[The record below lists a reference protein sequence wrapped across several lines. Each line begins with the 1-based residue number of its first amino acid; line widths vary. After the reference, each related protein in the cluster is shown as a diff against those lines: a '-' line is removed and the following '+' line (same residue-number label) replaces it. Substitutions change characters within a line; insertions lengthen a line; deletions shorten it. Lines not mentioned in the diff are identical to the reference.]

1 MSPPAPKRVGVVLA
15 GAGARGA
22 YEAGVLSVVLPT
34 MAEADIRPDLYVG
47 TSAGAINAAL
57 FTATAHLPA
66 EEQAATVLETWRGI
80 SSRDVFRS
88 FLRTG
93 PTTLVQW
100 TTQLL
105 GLPGARLTGL
115 LDTGPLH
122 ETAARLLDWDQ
133 LRSNVDRGLA
143 AVAVVTTSAASDR
156 TAVFVDRP
164 DTSPLPETDQG
175 RGIDY
180 VAASLTAEHVL
191 ASAAIPVAFP
201 PVRVTEPSSA
211 AGWYFDGG
219 VRLNTPLKPALALG
233 AEALVVVATHP
244 ASYPDGPLVSDASE
258 DPPDVD
264 DVLVRVMDAALVDRM
279 VEDVHTLARTNE
291 LVAGGGQR
299 RRGRRRL
306 AVVPYLFV
314 GPVERG
320 TLGRVAAHCYDER
333 YRGARGVLR
342 RANELD
348 QRLLGRFLGGDGDRR
363 GDLLSYLQFENGF
376 MSAAIDLGRAD
387 AVRTIAA
394 TDPGD
399 IPWRLADPPEV
410 IGGDLTGRRGTSE
423 GP

>member
-1 MSPPAPKRVGVVLA
+1 MSPPARKRVGVVLA

-22 YEAGVLSVVLPT
+22 YEAGVLSIVLPA
-34 MAEADIRPDLYVG
+34 MAEAGVRPELYVG

-66 EEQAATVLETWRGI
+66 EEQAASVLETWRGI
-80 SSRDVFRS
+80 SSGDVYRS

-93 PTTLVQW
+93 PITLAQW
-100 TTQLL
+100 ATQLL
-105 GLPGARLTGL
+105 GMPGHRLVGL
-115 LDTGPLH
+115 LDTAPLH
-122 ETAARLLDWDQ
+122 ETADRLLDWDR
-133 LRSNVDRGLA
+133 LRSNVDGGLA
-143 AVAVVTTSAASDR
+143 SIAVVTTAAASDR
-156 TAVFVDRP
+156 TVVFVDRP
-164 DTSPLPETDQG
+164 GAGALPKTDVG
-175 RGIDY
+175 RAIDY
-180 VAASLTAEHVL
+180 VAAQVSAEHVL

-201 PVRVTEPSSA
+201 PVRVTAPTSA

-244 ASYPDGPLVSDASE
+244 SSHPEGPLAVDASAE
-258 DPPDVD
+258 PPPDVD

-291 LVAGGGQR
+291 LVASGGR

-306 AVVPYLFV
+306 TVVPYLFV
-314 GPVERG
+314 GPLERR
-320 TLGRVAAHCYDER
+320 TLGEVAARCYDDR
-333 YRGARGVLR
+333 YRGVRGALRMAR
-342 RANELD
+342 EID

-387 AVRTIAA
+387 ADRTVAA

-399 IPWRLADPPEV
+399 LPWC
-410 IGGDLTGRRGTSE
+410 LTEPLDVTASRGTSAR
-423 GP
+423 P

>member
-1 MSPPAPKRVGVVLA
+1 MSPPAPRSVGVVLA

-22 YEAGVLSVVLPT
+22 YEAGVLSVVLPA
-34 MAEADIRPDLYVG
+34 MAEAGVRPELYVG

-66 EEQAATVLETWRGI
+66 EEQADTVLETWRGI
-80 SSRDVFRS
+80 SSGDVYRS

-93 PTTLVQW
+93 PTTLAQW
-100 TTQLL
+100 ATQLL
-105 GLPGARLTGL
+105 GLPGHRLVGL

-122 ETAARLLDWDQ
+122 ATAARLLDWDR
-133 LRSNVDRGLA
+133 LRSNVDDGVA
-143 AVAVVTTSAASDR
+143 SIAVVTTAAASDR
-156 TAVFVDRP
+156 TVVFVDRP
-164 DTSPLPETDQG
+164 GVVALPKTDVG

-180 VAASLTAEHVL
+180 VAARVTAEHVL

-201 PVRVTEPSSA
+201 PVRVTAPASA

-244 ASYPDGPLVSDASE
+244 SSLPEGPPALDASAE
-258 DPPDVD
+258 PPPDVD

-291 LVAGGGQR
+291 LVASGGRR

-306 AVVPYLFV
+306 TVVPYLFV
-314 GPVERG
+314 GPLERR
-320 TLGRVAAHCYDER
+320 TLGEVAARCYDDR
-333 YRGARGVLR
+333 YRGVHGALR
-342 RANELD
+342 RAREID

-363 GDLLSYLQFENGF
+363 GDLLSYLQFEDGF

-387 AVRTIAA
+387 AARTVAA

-399 IPWRLADPPEV
+399 LPWCRAEPLDVTAS
-410 IGGDLTGRRGTSE
+410 RGTSAR
-423 GP
+423 P